1 MKLVFGIAVTFG
13 FHSEMVKSEFPVDGS
28 ENIRFDIF
36 MGMKTESRVSNK
48 WNGFLV
54 VDINLDKWLRKCV
67 ETLL

>member
-1 MKLVFGIAVTFG
+1 MKVSNHKKKKKRKKDEEMKLVFGIAVTFG

-48 WNGFLV
+48 
-54 VDINLDKWLRKCV
+54 
-67 ETLL
+67 